1 MCESSTCEQ
10 TQQPYSIHVSQGRT
24 PVRGERSPRGA
35 GFARA
40 STVQPT
46 NGARSND
53 QLTAASGFSTVTDS
67 PTLLLGTARPLVEP
81 PPSTTVKGSPHMLH
95 RLQVAFWPG

>member
-24 PVRGERSPRGA
+24 PVRGERSPRGVD
-35 GFARA
+35 RPI
-40 STVQPT
+40 QPT

-53 QLTAASGFSTVTDS
+53 QLTAASVFSTVTDS

-81 PPSTTVKGSPHMLH
+81 PPSTTVKGSPTCSIDCK
-95 RLQVAFWPG
+95 